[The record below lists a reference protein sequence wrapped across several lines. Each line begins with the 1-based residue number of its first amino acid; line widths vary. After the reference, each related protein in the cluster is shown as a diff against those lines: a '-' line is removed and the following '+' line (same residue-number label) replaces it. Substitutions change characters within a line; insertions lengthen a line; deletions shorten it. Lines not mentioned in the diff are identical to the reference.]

1 LDRVIGRWLA
11 DQQPLQPAT
20 RPPPPTRSWRRA
32 VAVDGKALPGSG
44 RRGAA
49 PVHLLA
55 VMDHTNRAVLG
66 QTDVDITSNEITQ
79 FRPLLDRL
87 DLGPVSKSGWLLS
100 WGDCPVRVMI
110 ADDQGCDL
118 RSER

>member
-1 LDRVIGRWLA
+1 MA
-11 DQQPLQPAT
+11 S
-20 RPPPPTRSWRRA
+20 PP
-32 VAVDGKALPGSG
+32 PGSG